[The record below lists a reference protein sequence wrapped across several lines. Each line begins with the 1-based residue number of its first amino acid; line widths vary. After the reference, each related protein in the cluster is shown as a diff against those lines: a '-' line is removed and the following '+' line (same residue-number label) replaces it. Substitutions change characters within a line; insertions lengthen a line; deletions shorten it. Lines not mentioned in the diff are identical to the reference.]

1 MAHDVFISYSS
12 KDKVIADAVC
22 AKLENNQIRCWI
34 APRDILPG
42 MEYGQALV
50 EAIKKS
56 RLVVLVLSSNSNVSS
71 QVMREIERAVSNEI
85 PIIPLRID
93 NVLPSDSMEFYLSS
107 VHWLDAITPPIEKH
121 LDKLK
126 DTVVRTLGGK
136 VSFEQEVG
144 NLAQGRAE
152 MERTNAETTRDA
164 SPLPSAGP
172 AAEKSPLDT
181 VEVARPVSKR
191 ARLGRRLKLLPT
203 LLIVL
208 VGLVAVL
215 AFAIWGLPRLGV
227 RLAHSPTPAT
237 TYTFTTTQTLLPTLL
252 LGSTWTR
259 PADGMTMVYVPEGT
273 FIMGSTDANKLAVS
287 NEKPQHNVYLAA
299 YWIDKTDVTNHMY
312 ALCVKAGACNAH
324 LVNSSYKFSSYYG
337 NPKYDNYPVIYVNW
351 DDAQSYCH
359 WAKMY
364 LPTEAEWEKAARGTD
379 GRSYPWGN
387 DTPTC
392 SLANF
397 GGPGGCVG
405 DTSAVGAYAL
415 SKTSPYGALD
425 MAGNVWEWVNDW
437 YSDSYSGQSSTAG
450 TYRVLRGGSWND
462 DGSGLRSAFRYRHDP
477 ESSSSEIG
485 FRCVR
490 SVP

>member
-12 KDKVIADAVC
+12 KDKAIADAVC

-56 RLVVLVLSSNSNVSS
+56 RVVVLVLSSNSNVSS
-71 QVMREIERAVSNEI
+71 QVMCEIERAVSNEI

-93 NVLPSDSMEFYLSS
+93 NVLPSESMEFYLSS

-121 LDKLK
+121 LEKLT
-126 DTVVRTLGGK
+126 DTILRILGGK
-136 VSFEQEVG
+136 VSLEQAVG
-144 NLAQGRAE
+144 NLAQGRTEAE
-152 MERTNAETTRDA
+152 PANAKTTRA
-164 SPLPSAGP
+164 VSPSPSTGP
-172 AAEKSPLDT
+172 AAEQRPLDLA
-181 VEVARPVSKR
+181 EVVQPVSKS
-191 ARLGRRLKLLPT
+191 AHFGRKPKLLPV
-203 LLIVL
+203 LLIIL
-208 VGLVAVL
+208 AGLVAVL
-215 AFAIWGLPRLGV
+215 AFAVWGMPRLKV
-227 RLAHSPTPAT
+227 WLAPSPTLTAPLTSTSITTPA
-237 TYTFTTTQTLLPTLL
+237 LVP
-252 LGSTWTR
+252 GSTWTR
-259 PADGMTMVYVPEGT
+259 PADGMTMVYVPDGT
-273 FIMGSTDANKLAVS
+273 FLMGSTDSNSMAVS
-287 NEKPQHNVYLAA
+287 NEKPQHNLPLAA
-299 YWIDKTDVTNHMY
+299 YWIDKTAVTNRMY
-312 ALCVKAGACNAH
+312 ALCVKAGACQLPSNTI
-324 LVNSSYKFSSYYG
+324 SYKNPGYYG

-351 DDAQSYCH
+351 SDAQSYCH

-379 GRSYPWGN
+379 GRLYPWG
-387 DTPTC
+387 DATLAC

-405 DTSAVGAYAL
+405 DTSPVGAYPSGA
-415 SKTSPYGALD
+415 SPYGALD

-437 YSDSYSGQSSTAG
+437 YSDNYSGQSSVAG
-450 TYRVLRGGSWND
+450 TYRVLRGGSWSD
-462 DGSGLRSAFRYRHDP
+462 DGSGLRSAFRYRSNP
-477 ESSSSEIG
+477 ASSSSDIG